1 MKNLLKTLCDTDFL
15 GSVHTTA
22 DVIKR
27 EIAPYVSECVSDHT
41 GTVFARIS
49 GRDHSK
55 TTLLEAHIDQVGFV
69 VTNVFDDGFV
79 KVSKMGG
86 PDVRVTPSLSVNI
99 LGREVVKGVFT
110 STPPHLA
117 KDKKDEFSTLDEVFV
132 DTGRPDVRLLVR
144 EGDEV
149 VFDSAATDLLG
160 DFITAKSLDNR
171 AGCAC
176 LVDVVKRL
184 ANTTPDN
191 DILVVFASGE
201 ELGNRGA
208 RVAAFDKNISEAII
222 LDVSFA
228 YTPGCA
234 REHCGDAGKGAMI
247 GVSPILDKSMTERLV
262 ALANDN
268 EIPHQFEPMGSLTS
282 TDADVVSVTERGIK
296 TSLISIP
303 IKYMHTPIE
312 TVKISDVQSV
322 ADIVYLYITQGGQ
335 GVC

>member
-1 MKNLLKTLCDTDFL
+1 MKTLLKTLCDTDFL
-15 GSVHTTA
+15 GGVHTTA
-22 DVIKR
+22 DVIKG
-27 EIAPYVSECVSDHT
+27 EIAPYVSECFSDHT
-41 GTVFARIS
+41 GTVFARVS

-55 TTLLEAHIDQVGFV
+55 TTLLEAHIDQIGFV
-69 VTNVFDDGFV
+69 VTNVFDDGFI

-99 LGREVVKGVFT
+99 LGSEVVKGVFT

-132 DTGRPDVRLLVR
+132 DTGRADVKTVVR
-144 EGDEV
+144 VGDEV
-149 VFDSAATDLLG
+149 VFDSPASDLLG
-160 DFITAKSLDNR
+160 DFITAKSVDNR

-184 ANTTPDN
+184 GSTTPDN
-191 DILVVFASGE
+191 DILFVFASGE

-228 YTPGCA
+228 YTPGSA
-234 REHCGDAGKGAMI
+234 REHCGEAGKGAMI

-262 ALANDN
+262 SLANDN

-282 TDADVVSVTERGIK
+282 TDADVVSVTECGIK
-296 TSLISIP
+296 TALISIP

-322 ADIVYLYITQGGQ
+322 ADIIYLYITQGGQ
-335 GVC
+335 GLC